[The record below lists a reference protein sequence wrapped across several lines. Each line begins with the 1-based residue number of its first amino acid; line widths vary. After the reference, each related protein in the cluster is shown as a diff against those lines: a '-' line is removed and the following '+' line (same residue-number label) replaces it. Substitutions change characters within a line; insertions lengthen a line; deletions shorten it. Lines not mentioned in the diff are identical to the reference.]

1 MSDLRSMLNP
11 STDAAGTEA
20 TPAPDAAA
28 AESAK
33 TAPASEPEAN
43 AEGRDAAGK
52 FKAKEPA
59 EDAPGVA
66 KRIGKALA
74 AQRAAEQRAEAAEAK
89 LLEQPESRP
98 APAKPAAEIAPP
110 AAAEEPE
117 SKNFDTYEAYNKA
130 LVKFMLAQDRATE
143 AKTAGDRKAADA
155 EAAKGLAWN
164 ERVEAAKAKLPDF
177 ADKMAE
183 AAELPIS
190 KAMHETIFES
200 ERGPEVA
207 YYLASNPEEAAR
219 IEKLGPLAAAREI
232 GKIEAGIAAPP
243 VKPAPAA
250 KALPKPPAQAGGSHS
265 PSVFDFETA
274 DPAAFGREFKKRL
287 AKG

>member
-1 MSDLRSMLNP
+1 MSDLRAMLT
-11 STDAAGTEA
+11 STSAEPDTEA
-20 TPAPDAAA
+20 APAPDAAA

-33 TAPASEPEAN
+33 TAPDSEPEAN
-43 AEGRDAAGK
+43 AAGERDATGK
-52 FKAKEPA
+52 FVAKAEPA
-59 EDAPGVA
+59 DTPGVA

-89 LLEQPESRP
+89 LLEKPESRP
-98 APAKPAAEIAPP
+98 APVKTEEPAPP
-110 AAAEEPE
+110 AAAGEPE

-130 LVKFMLAQDRATE
+130 LVKFMLAQDRAAE
-143 AKTAGDRKAADA
+143 AKTAGDRKVADA
-155 EAAKGLAWN
+155 EAAKGLVWN
-164 ERVEAAKAKLPDF
+164 ERVEAVKAKLPDF

-190 KAMHETIFES
+190 RAMHETIFES

-207 YYLASNPEEAAR
+207 YYLASNPDEAAR

-232 GKIEAGIAAPP
+232 GKIEAGLAAP
-243 VKPAPAA
+243 VKPAAAA

-265 PSVFDFETA
+265 PSVFNFETA
-274 DPAAFGREFKKRL
+274 DPASFRRELQKQL